1 MRNQNLF
8 TDFQS
13 TVPRECLQM
22 MTRNS
27 WRIVAVLACLVVVS
41 ARAQEVED
49 LEKLDR
55 QERAGLRNYDR
66 GNYEAAFES
75 LSGTAVR
82 GFKTSQYILAFMFL
96 KGQYVDQSLL
106 LGMAWLG
113 VAKESGD
120 PEWLELYQNLYSQ
133 LPPNQQA
140 IVDARVAQYVEKYG
154 MATQNVSCSRQPVA
168 GSRRAE
174 TNCIKI
180 DGKVSPIYPV
190 ELKP

>member
-1 MRNQNLF
+1 MRF
-8 TDFQS
+8 
-13 TVPRECLQM
+13 
-22 MTRNS
+22 
-27 WRIVAVLACLVVVS
+27 VAILACLLALPAGS
-41 ARAQEVED
+41 QEVED

-55 QERAGLRNYDR
+55 QEKAGLRNYDR
-66 GNYEAAFES
+66 GNYEAAFEA

-82 GFKTSQYILAFMFL
+82 GLKPSQYILAFMFL
-96 KGQYVDQSLL
+96 KGQYVDQSVL

-120 PEWLELYQNLYSQ
+120 PEWLELYQSIYSQ
-133 LPPNQQA
+133 LPPDQRP
-140 IVDARVAQYVEKYG
+140 IVDARVAKYVEQYG

-180 DGKVSPIYPV
+180 DGKVSPIFPV
-190 ELKP
+190 EMKP